1 MIDFKPRTHSR
12 PYSDN
17 GESAPDRNSQH
28 AHPVRSH
35 ATFGFSAAGV
45 AAASLAVGAGAS
57 IYGATQA
64 NKAANKSL
72 DEQKRIAANLKY
84 EPIDI
89 EKLRTQ
95 ATQNAIENAT
105 NALALERNLTP
116 NVAALREQ
124 TDKTKL
130 ELARQVGADLELGG
144 ELSAD
149 TINRVN
155 QAGRVIGARSGVGS
169 GGTVPLTASL
179 LGLSSIDL
187 MNSRRNAANALQGPG
202 ALAPVGLD
210 PGAVASEEIA
220 QNAAYNDFN
229 MAKAGVDSRLA
240 EQTAAARTAQIGGQV
255 GTVSSLSN
263 LMFGAPKPLE
273 GGIFGAFKKPPSA
286 LYNNSGSAGQPSFL
300 KNASVFQIPT
310 G

>member
-1 MIDFKPRTHSR
+1 MIDLKPRR
-12 PYSDN
+12 GARKYSDN
-17 GESAPDRNSQH
+17 GEGAPDRNSQH
-28 AHPVRSH
+28 DHPVRSH

-45 AAASLAVGAGAS
+45 AAASLAVGAGTS

-64 NKAANKSL
+64 NKANNKAL

-105 NALALERNLTP
+105 NALVLERNLTP

-124 TDKTKL
+124 TDLTKL
-130 ELARQVGADLELGG
+130 KLAQQVDADLDLGG
-144 ELSAD
+144 NLSAD
-149 TINRVN
+149 TVNRVN
-155 QAGRVIGARSGVGS
+155 QAGRVIGAKSGVGS
-169 GGTVPLTASL
+169 GGTVPLTAAL
-179 LGLSSIDL
+179 LGLSSVDL
-187 MNSRRNAANALQGPG
+187 MNQRRNAANSLQGPG
-202 ALAPVGLD
+202 APAPVGLD

-229 MAKAGVDSRLA
+229 MAKAGVDSRIA
-240 EQTAAARTAQIGGQV
+240 ENTAAARTAQIGGQV
-255 GTVSSLSN
+255 GMVSSLGN
-263 LMFGAPKPLE
+263 LLGQGIGAYQ
-273 GGIFGAFKKPPSA
+273 ASKKPPSA

>member
-1 MIDFKPRTHSR
+1 MSMWIA
-12 PYSDN
+12 
-17 GESAPDRNSQH
+17 GI
-28 AHPVRSH
+28 
-35 ATFGFSAAGV
+35 GAAV
-45 AAASLAVGAGAS
+45 SVGTS
-57 IYGATQA
+57 IYSAKQTEKA
-64 NKAANKSL
+64 NNKAL
-72 DEQKRIAANLKY
+72 DEQKKIAADLKY

-89 EKLRTQ
+89 EKLRTN
-95 ATQNAIENAT
+95 ATQHAIENAT

-124 TDKTKL
+124 TDLTKL
-130 ELARQVGADLELGG
+130 KLAQQVDADLDLGG
-144 ELSAD
+144 NLSAD

-187 MNSRRNAANALQGPG
+187 MNQRRNAANALQGPG

-229 MAKAGVDSRLA
+229 MAKSGVDSRIA
-240 EQTAAARTAQIGGQV
+240 ENTAAARTAQIGGQV
-255 GTVSSLSN
+255 GMVSSLGN
-263 LMFGAPKPLE
+263 LLGQGIGAYQ
-273 GGIFGAFKKPPSA
+273 ASTKKPSA
-286 LYNNSGSAGQPSFL
+286 LYSNPSSTSQPSFL

>member
-1 MIDFKPRTHSR
+1 MIDFKLRKGHR
-12 PYSDN
+12 IYSDN

-45 AAASLAVGAGAS
+45 AAASLAVGAGAAV
-57 IYGATQA
+57 YGATQT
-64 NKAANKSL
+64 NKANNKAL

-89 EKLRTQ
+89 ETLRLK

-105 NALALERNLTP
+105 NALALERRLTP
-116 NVAALREQ
+116 DVAALREQ
-124 TDKTKL
+124 TDRTKL
-130 ELARQVGADLELGG
+130 KLAQQVDADLDLGG
-144 ELSAD
+144 NLSPD

-179 LGLSSIDL
+179 LGISSIDL
-187 MNSRRNAANALQGPG
+187 MNQRRNAANSLQGPG

-229 MAKAGVDSRLA
+229 MAKSGADSRIA
-240 EQTAAARTAQIGGQV
+240 ENTAKARTAQIGGQV
-255 GTVSSLSN
+255 GAVSSLSN

-273 GGIFGAFKKPPSA
+273 GGIFGAFAGSGAGKKNN
-286 LYNNSGSAGQPSFL
+286 LYGD
-300 KNASVFQIPT
+300 I
-310 G
+310 